1 MTFDYCILIFFVMSK
16 KWTLLILFI
25 AGLIILWLPDSG
37 KRIVELNKNHGPSIQ
52 DLIGLALMLIS
63 WLLSC
68 EIVIRNRKEIKLK
81 TGNKNFERLIIIYL
95 LSLAGIVL
103 SLALSSD
110 FFLWVSVAAGA
121 LINALFIIYAFNKK

>member
-1 MTFDYCILIFFVMSK
+1 MNK

-52 DLIGLALMLIS
+52 DLIGLVLMLIS

-68 EIVIRNRKEIKLK
+68 GIVIRNQKEIKLK
-81 TGNKNFERLIIIYL
+81 TGNKNFKRLIITYL

-103 SLALSSD
+103 SLAFSSD
-110 FFLWVSVAAGA
+110 FFLWVSVAAGV